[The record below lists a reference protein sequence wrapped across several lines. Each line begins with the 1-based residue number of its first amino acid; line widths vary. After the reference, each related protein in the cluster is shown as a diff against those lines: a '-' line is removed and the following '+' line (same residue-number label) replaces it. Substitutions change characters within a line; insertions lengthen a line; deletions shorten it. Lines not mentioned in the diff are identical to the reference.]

1 MCNTIYNF
9 SRYFQN
15 ILSLN
20 ELNNSS
26 IFICIQFHLLE
37 IIFQTISNEIDSD
50 SKRKSKFL
58 KNHQPKQKTHKAQPC
73 QPVSTSTCASQRDE
87 SVAMATRGEAT
98 LHPARG
104 GGATSKS
111 VHQWHDRNKLVRV
124 RQTASRDALPLA
136 PTLTVLHVGVP
147 FCRVHLKWPQRR
159 LHINARNPNKWRTT
173 DRDRIGGRHECVNQ
187 FGVLIVFN

>member
-58 KNHQPKQKTHKAQPC
+58 KKP
-73 QPVSTSTCASQRDE
+73 STQTKNTQSTTLPTRVYVHVCV
-87 SVAMATRGEAT
+87 VARWVGRHGYAGGGNTAPR
-98 LHPARG
+98 ARG
-104 GGATSKS
+104 RGDQQIS
-111 VHQWHDRNKLVRV
+111 
-124 RQTASRDALPLA
+124 A
-136 PTLTVLHVGVP
+136 PMAWQ
-147 FCRVHLKWPQRR
+147 K
-159 LHINARNPNKWRTT
+159 
-173 DRDRIGGRHECVNQ
+173 
-187 FGVLIVFN
+187 